1 MDGYIVRKK
10 SIDCYLS
17 YLQSSD
23 SRTII
28 MALQEL
34 FFDVEKGKLFAYYER
49 RKIEEELIRIIT
61 TDTDARVRQWC
72 YMLGSFLK
80 SPKLVSIC
88 KKKFEQEVPKN
99 KTWILALLSHN
110 LDTKEF
116 LIIRKQAE
124 NFLSKDTIN
133 LSTYLFSNYQYEH
146 LDSSYVR
153 NVMKQDDNLA
163 MLWFG
168 WIATCRNQNLRYQKQ
183 ELLTHEQMSEITQY
197 DDDNILKHIT
207 AAYSRRD
214 NVNVSELQ
222 FDIFDYKNMQ
232 PEHKKWFLTT
242 IWKDKLFIK
251 ENLDYIR
258 ELLSLEHLF
267 KQCDKRVR
275 EGLARGLST
284 YDFEQ
289 DLIRNILEWMSYER
303 ETSVRYFLL
312 TYVLRHEN
320 NCEDFQEVI
329 YSELM
334 SDNESAKQLIYSYKS
349 ELFKDDNYGQY
360 IVIVGGDL
368 FMGDNFTGDKIYGS
382 KYVAGQ
388 VGNQG
393 PEAGTGST
401 ITQIYIEEK
410 VDGDCGKLLD
420 EIAVLTNH
428 LRSESGIDSDER
440 DILIGKLAE
449 AKREANK
456 NDYSGAVEI
465 IKKIGKE
472 LYIIARTIGCS
483 LIASLIKNQTGI
495 IP

>member
-197 DDDNILKHIT
+197 D
-207 AAYSRRD
+207 
-214 NVNVSELQ
+214 
-222 FDIFDYKNMQ
+222 
-232 PEHKKWFLTT
+232 
-242 IWKDKLFIK
+242 
-251 ENLDYIR
+251 
-258 ELLSLEHLF
+258 
-267 KQCDKRVR
+267 
-275 EGLARGLST
+275 
-284 YDFEQ
+284 
-289 DLIRNILEWMSYER
+289 
-303 ETSVRYFLL
+303 
-312 TYVLRHEN
+312 
-320 NCEDFQEVI
+320 
-329 YSELM
+329 
-334 SDNESAKQLIYSYKS
+334 
-349 ELFKDDNYGQY
+349 
-360 IVIVGGDL
+360 
-368 FMGDNFTGDKIYGS
+368 
-382 KYVAGQ
+382 
-388 VGNQG
+388 
-393 PEAGTGST
+393 
-401 ITQIYIEEK
+401 
-410 VDGDCGKLLD
+410 GDCGKLLD